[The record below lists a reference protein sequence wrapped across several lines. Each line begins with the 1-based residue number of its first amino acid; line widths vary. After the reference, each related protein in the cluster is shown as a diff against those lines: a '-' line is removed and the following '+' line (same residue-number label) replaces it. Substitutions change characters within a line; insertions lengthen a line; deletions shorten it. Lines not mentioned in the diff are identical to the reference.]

1 MKKSLKKLFI
11 VPLAATFITACTGPT
26 ESSND
31 SKNSTVSSN
40 QPVSSPSS
48 VEAPITSSEAPV
60 TSSETPTPSS
70 SESQAPEV
78 IHVESVSL
86 NKTTLEMHIGDKEEL
101 VASVLPANADDKTL
115 TWSSSN
121 AEVVSVE
128 NGKITALKAGEAK
141 ITVTSVDGN
150 KTATCAVNVL
160 EDVITFNIRTGS
172 GNQKTLTQDI
182 NFDNKQKDTITLDV
196 TKNSKDWF
204 DADIKTAISGDE
216 GIISSAKQD
225 ETADNT
231 FNVVFSGKTGTATI
245 TFSIE
250 GYAEAGTLSV
260 TYNVTE
266 YFLNQTIRRG
276 NVTEADNKITLDG
289 TAQHAALVK
298 KMDTNWVL
306 KATLDITEYTG
317 DESVGLG
324 GFTDAGDHALWFGL
338 KNNDKAADKY
348 AGIYMLDFYNGW
360 GARKDVPSPKAY
372 EKLAFNENE
381 EKTSMK
387 VDFEVIRNGLEYYYN
402 IGGYHGRY
410 TSTYAGASYAGF
422 YSQEKEVVIT
432 NYSIAYGEEAA
443 TAAIGTN
450 YSESAKI
457 DAGVFLNPN
466 VNEIVRGESRSFN
479 VNTAPSY
486 STEAYSLVADETY
499 AEHVTIDGLKV
510 TIKDTAPKGNMTLT
524 LKSASGKV
532 LDTVTLPVEEQ
543 SSEKSNDQL
552 TVKGGVILNDD
563 GSIIFPESKKDINGV
578 GNEQAYD
585 DNVEY
590 GATLK
595 EKVLGGDFTIEF
607 DVSDYKTTATYPKL
621 MVSLGG
627 VESQF
632 YLAYGYGGGDNS
644 RIETNTYSTQYY
656 GGQWNNTEDFPS
668 FDKNASHHFK
678 IESKNG
684 YYNFYV
690 DGSTTPLAQKCDNDA
705 RNIIVPMGSYYSM
718 LPVRFSTNG
727 VSAKVSNIQVTSG
740 DVNSMKDI
748 YTYGNR
754 ATVVDGGFQTNFQ
767 KAGWE
772 VRDRVGNGMFASK
785 LFAEATGAYTAKF
798 NVTFSKM
805 MSDAKFAIAFNNHEF
820 HICNAGNGSKVEN
833 YPAGWGGPSVSGI
846 ALSETNLTL
855 PVTLVNDGN
864 GTVSVSVPL
873 SNGQIGTVT
882 DTKVPATTGMYFWT
896 FNEKD
901 ADTDATVTIS
911 NVQIEK

>member
-26 ESSND
+26 QSSQKSED
-31 SKNSTVSSN
+31 STINSN
-40 QPVSSPSS
+40 RPSSPSS
-48 VEAPITSSEAPV
+48 KETPV
-60 TSSETPTPSS
+60 TSSE
-70 SESQAPEV
+70 SQVPEV
-78 IHVESVSL
+78 IHVESVAL
-86 NKTTLEMHIGDKEEL
+86 NKTSLEMHIGDKEDL
-101 VASVLPANADDKTL
+101 VASVLPENADDKTI
-115 TWSSSN
+115 TWSTSD
-121 AEVVSVE
+121 AETVSVE
-128 NGKITALKAGEAK
+128 NGHVVALKVGEATITA
-141 ITVTSVDGN
+141 TSTDGN
-150 KTATCAVNVL
+150 KKATCAIHVL
-160 EDVITFNIRTGS
+160 EDVIGFNIRTGA
-172 GNQKTLTQDI
+172 GNQKTYTQDI
-182 NFDNKQKDTITLDV
+182 NFDNKQKDTIVLDV
-196 TKNSKDWF
+196 TKNNKDWF
-204 DADIKTAISGDE
+204 DANIKTAITGDE

-231 FNVVFSGKTGTATI
+231 FNVLFSGKTGSATI

-276 NVTEADNKITLDG
+276 NASEADNKITLDG

-298 KMDTNWVL
+298 KMDTSWVL

-317 DESVGLG
+317 NESVGLG

-338 KNNDKAADKY
+338 KNNDKNADKY

-457 DAGVFLNPN
+457 DAGIFVNPN
-466 VNEIVRGESRSFN
+466 INEIVRGESRSFN
-479 VNTAPSY
+479 VNVAPNY
-486 STEAYSLVADETY
+486 STEAYSIVADETY

-510 TIKDTAPKGNMTLT
+510 TIKDTAPKGNMVLT
-524 LKSASGKV
+524 LKTASGKT

-563 GSIIFPESKKDINGV
+563 GSIVFPESKKDINGV

-585 DNVEY
+585 GNVEY

-607 DVSDYKTTATYPKL
+607 DVSDYKTTATFPKL

-632 YLAYGYGGGDNS
+632 YLAYGYGGGNNS
-644 RIETNTYSTQYY
+644 RIETNTYSSQYY

-668 FDKNASHHFK
+668 FDKNTSHHFK

-705 RNIIVPMGSYYSM
+705 RNIVVPMGSYYSM

-740 DVNSMKDI
+740 NVASLEDI
-748 YTYGNR
+748 HTFGNR
-754 ATVVDGGFQTNFQ
+754 TTAVEGGFQTTFPLIS
-767 KAGWE
+767 GDSWD
-772 VRDRVGNGMFASK
+772 VRSRVANGMFASK

-798 NVTFSKM
+798 NVTFSKAM
-805 MSDAKFAIAFNNHEF
+805 NDGKLGISFGDHEF
-820 HICNAGNGSKVEN
+820 HICNSTGWGYKVEN
-833 YPAGWGGPSVSGI
+833 YPGHWGGPSIKGI
-846 ALSETNLTL
+846 ALSATNLTT
-855 PVTLVNDGN
+855 TLTIVNDGN
-864 GTVSVSVPL
+864 GKVTVSVPL
-873 SNGQIGTVT
+873 SDGQTGSIT
-882 DTKVPATTGMYFWT
+882 DEGISATSGIHFWT
-896 FNEKD
+896 FNATD
-901 ADTDATVTIS
+901 ADKDATVTIS
-911 NVQIEK
+911 NIQIEK

>member
-1 MKKSLKKLFI
+1 M
-11 VPLAATFITACTGPT
+11 
-26 ESSND
+26 
-31 SKNSTVSSN
+31 
-40 QPVSSPSS
+40 
-48 VEAPITSSEAPV
+48 
-60 TSSETPTPSS
+60 
-70 SESQAPEV
+70 
-78 IHVESVSL
+78 
-86 NKTTLEMHIGDKEEL
+86 IG
-101 VASVLPANADDKTL
+101 
-115 TWSSSN
+115 
-121 AEVVSVE
+121 
-128 NGKITALKAGEAK
+128 
-141 ITVTSVDGN
+141 
-150 KTATCAVNVL
+150 
-160 EDVITFNIRTGS
+160 FNIRTGA
-172 GNQKTLTQDI
+172 GNQKTFTQDI
-182 NFDNKQKDTITLDV
+182 NFDNKQKDTIVLDV
-196 TKNSKDWF
+196 TKNNKDWF
-204 DADIKTAISGDE
+204 DADIKTAITGDE

-231 FNVVFSGKTGTATI
+231 FNVVFSGKTGSATI

-276 NVTEADNKITLDG
+276 NASEADNKITFDG

-306 KATLDITEYTG
+306 KATLDITEYAG
-317 DESVGLG
+317 NESVGLG

-338 KNNDKAADKY
+338 KNNDKTADKY
-348 AGIYMLDFYNGW
+348 AGIYMLDFYDGW

-381 EKTSMK
+381 EKTSIK

-443 TAAIGTN
+443 TNAIGTN

-457 DAGVFLNPN
+457 DAGVFVNPN
-466 VNEIVRGESRSFN
+466 INEIVRGESRSFN
-479 VNTAPSY
+479 VNVAPSY
-486 STEAYSLVADETY
+486 STEAYSIVADETY
-499 AEHVTIDGLKV
+499 AEHVMIDGLKV
-510 TIKDTAPKGNMTLT
+510 TIKDTAPKGNMVLT
-524 LKSASGKV
+524 LKTASGKT
-532 LDTVTLPVEEQ
+532 LDTVALPVEEQ

-563 GSIIFPESKKDINGV
+563 GSIVFPESKKDINGV

-585 DNVEY
+585 GNVEY

-607 DVSDYKTTATYPKL
+607 DVSDYKTAATYPKL

-632 YLAYGYGGGDNS
+632 YLAYGYGGGSNS
-644 RIETNTYSTQYY
+644 RIETNTYSSQYY

-690 DGSTTPLAQKCDNDA
+690 DGSTTPLTQKCDNDA
-705 RNIIVPMGSYYSM
+705 RNIVVPMGSYYSM

-740 DVNSMKDI
+740 DVASLEDI
-748 YTYGNR
+748 HTFGNR
-754 ATVVDGGFQTNFQ
+754 ATTVEGGFQTTFPLIS
-767 KAGWE
+767 GDSWD
-772 VRDRVGNGMFASK
+772 VRSRVANGMFASK

-798 NVTFSKM
+798 NVTFSKAM
-805 MSDAKFAIAFNNHEF
+805 IDGKLGIAFGDHEF
-820 HICNAGNGSKVEN
+820 HICNSTGWGYKVEN
-833 YPAGWGGPSVSGI
+833 YPGHWGGPSIKGT
-846 ALSETNLTL
+846 ALSATNLTTT
-855 PVTLVNDGN
+855 VTIVNDGN
-864 GTVSVSVPL
+864 GKVTLSVPL
-873 SNGQIGTVT
+873 SDGQTGSVT
-882 DTKVPATTGMYFWT
+882 DKDVSATSGIHFWT
-896 FNEKD
+896 YNATDADKD
-901 ADTDATVTIS
+901 AIVTIT
-911 NVQIEK
+911 NIQIEK